1 VDDWRALRDF
11 PPHHGYTPLHVAAT
25 VCRDY
30 DGATPVSTRQVV
42 MWSAIG
48 SILLAPLIAMQF
60 TDEVSWTRSD
70 FAAAAVL
77 LVGAGAMFEV
87 ANRYTRNR
95 RGCVAIG
102 SVLAGAVLLIWA
114 QGAVGVF

>member
-1 VDDWRALRDF
+1 
-11 PPHHGYTPLHVAAT
+11 
-25 VCRDY
+25 
-30 DGATPVSTRQVV
+30 

-48 SILLAPLIAMQF
+48 AILLAPLMAMQF

-70 FAAAAVL
+70 FASAAVL

-87 ANRYTRNR
+87 ASRYTQDR
-95 RGCVAIG
+95 RGRVAVG